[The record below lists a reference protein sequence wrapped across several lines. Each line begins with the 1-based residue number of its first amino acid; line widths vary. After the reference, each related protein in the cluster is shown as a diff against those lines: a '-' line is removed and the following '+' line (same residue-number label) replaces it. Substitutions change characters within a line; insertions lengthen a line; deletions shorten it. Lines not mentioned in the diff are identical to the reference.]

1 MFSFSLGIDVA
12 GGYPYE
18 VESGIASILFPVLYN
33 ENALKGKCG
42 IAPTEC
48 PGPCADCPA
57 KDYRKILKWVSFKN
71 KKRDKTKGIK
81 YNSFLGFPFC

>member
-71 KKRDKTKGIK
+71 KKI
-81 YNSFLGFPFC
+81 YICF